1 MKFTGTCTEEA
12 DIFAWSFR
20 AISLLKTGTT
30 PFSSTVLVG
39 AEGNSMVQCQVTE
52 ILKYVQNGAWVT
64 W

>member
-12 DIFAWSFR
+12 DIFAQSFR
-20 AISLLKTGTT
+20 SLSLVKTGTI

-39 AEGNSMVQCQVTE
+39 AEGNSMVQRQVTE

-64 W
+64 